1 MKGANMYKQNKPN
14 GNALQPMKYLPML
27 SQSNQELAI
36 RRMHERSWLETNEHL
51 IQYIDFEVANIKL
64 INGKFYWQ
72 SKPNTKNLEVARS
85 MVSMAFVP
93 LPFDDLQEALYAMQL
108 RLVTTLKTET
118 GMRKRANTI
127 ATDLHATPVDVF
139 LSVCKSIQE
148 TETYFPAIK
157 TFIERIEPRMKTRFA
172 LKELLHMK

>member
-1 MKGANMYKQNKPN
+1 MYNQNKPN
-14 GNALQPMKYLPML
+14 RNALQPMKYLPML

-36 RRMHERSWLETNEHL
+36 RRMQERSWLETNDFL
-51 IQYIDFEVANIKL
+51 VKYIDFEVANIRL
-64 INGKFYWQ
+64 SNGKYHWL
-72 SKPNTKNLEVARS
+72 SEPNPDNLEMARS
-85 MVSMAFVP
+85 MVSMALVP
-93 LPFDDLQEALYAMQL
+93 LPFNDLQEALYAMQL

-148 TETYFPAIK
+148 TETYFPPIK
-157 TFIERIEPRMKTRFA
+157 VFIERIEPRMRTRIA
-172 LKELLHMK
+172 LKELLQMS